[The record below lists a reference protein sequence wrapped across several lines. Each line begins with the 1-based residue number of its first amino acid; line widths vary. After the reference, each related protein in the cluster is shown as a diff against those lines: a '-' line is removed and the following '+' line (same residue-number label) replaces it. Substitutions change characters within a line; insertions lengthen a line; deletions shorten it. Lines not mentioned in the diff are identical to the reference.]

1 MTEKQKIFCDEY
13 LIDLNATRAYKVAYP
28 NVKKDEVARA
38 NGSRLLANAN
48 VRKYIDE
55 QLEEMHN
62 KRTANAQEVIEYLT
76 RVLRG
81 ESESTEVV
89 IEGIGEGCS
98 EARTIKKKPSEK
110 DRLKAAELIGKRY
123 GLWKEKIDVG
133 IKPIVLMGYDDVED

>member
-48 VRKYIDE
+48 VRKYIGE

-76 RVLRG
+76 SVLRS